1 MMPDEHTPFREN
13 IPAYAIGALDREEVA
28 ALETH
33 LETCASCRTQLAEYR
48 AVSDSLLTA
57 ILPKEPSAALRKSLQ
72 GRLPSVQKAAWQP
85 RTFSLNLSR
94 LALGFAVIALLTLN
108 IISFV
113 QLRQI
118 QVQQASLVTQVE
130 NAQIVLGLMSSPT
143 IQLLPISGEKAS
155 GTLLLDKG
163 NNKAVLV
170 VQNLPQLMENQT
182 YQIWLVKSDG
192 GRDTGGLFRP
202 ESGQT
207 YTTKVILSPQSISN
221 YVRIG
226 VTVEPAGGS
235 EAPTGERVFRVE
247 F

>member
-1 MMPDEHTPFREN
+1 MQSDEHTPFREN
-13 IPAYAIGALDREEVA
+13 IPAYAIGALDGEEVR
-28 ALETH
+28 ALEAH
-33 LETCASCRTQLAEYR
+33 LETCDSCRTELAEYR
-48 AVSDSLLTA
+48 SLSDSLLMA
-57 ILPKEPSAALRKSLQ
+57 IPPQQPSAALRQSLRS
-72 GRLPSVQKAAWQP
+72 RLPGAQRAARLP
-85 RTFSLNLSR
+85 RTLTLGR
-94 LALGFAVIALLTLN
+94 LALGFAVVALFVIN
-108 IISFV
+108 IISFA

-118 QVQQASLVTQVE
+118 QVQQASLLTQVE
-130 NAQIVLGLMSSPT
+130 NAQVVLGLISSPS
-143 IQLLPISGEKAS
+143 IQMIPISGEKAS

-163 NNKAVLV
+163 NNKAVLLL
-170 VQNLPQLMENQT
+170 QNLPELTENQT

-221 YVRIG
+221 YVRVG

-235 EAPTGERVFRVE
+235 DAPTGERVFRVE

>member
-13 IPAYAIGALDREEVA
+13 IPAYAIGALDGEEVP
-28 ALETH
+28 ALQTH
-33 LETCASCRTQLAEYR
+33 LETCESCRAELAEYR
-48 AVSDSLLTA
+48 LLTDSLLTA
-57 ILPKEPSAALRKSLQ
+57 IPPKQPSAALRKSLQ
-72 GRLPSVQKAAWQP
+72 SRLPSAQKLARPSW
-85 RTFSLNLSR
+85 TFSLRLSR
-94 LALGFAVIALLTLN
+94 LALGFAVIALIVLN
-108 IISFV
+108 VVSLA

-118 QVQQASLVTQVE
+118 QMQQASLMTQVE
-130 NAQIVLGLMSSPT
+130 NAQTVLGLMSSPT
-143 IQLLPISGEKAS
+143 IQMIPISGEQAS
-155 GTLLLDKG
+155 GALLLDKG

-170 VQNLPQLMENQT
+170 IQNLPDLTENQV

-202 ESGQT
+202 DSGET

-235 EAPTGERVFRVE
+235 DAPTGERVFRVE

>member
-13 IPAYAIGALDREEVA
+13 IPAYAIGALDGEEVP
-28 ALETH
+28 ALQTH
-33 LETCASCRTQLAEYR
+33 LDTCASCRTQLAEYR
-48 AVSDSLLTA
+48 ALSDSLLTA
-57 ILPKEPSAALRKSLQ
+57 IPPKEPSAALRKSLQ
-72 GRLPSVQKAAWQP
+72 GRLPSAQKAAWQP

-108 IISFV
+108 IISFA

-118 QVQQASLVTQVE
+118 QIQQASLVTQVE
-130 NAQIVLGLMSSPT
+130 NAQIVLGLMSSST
-143 IQLLPISGEKAS
+143 IQMIPISGEKAS

-207 YTTKVILSPQSISN
+207 YTTKVILSPQSISD

-235 EAPTGERVFRVE
+235 DAPTGERVFRVE

>member
-13 IPAYAIGALDREEVA
+13 IPAYAIGALDGKEVP
-28 ALETH
+28 ALQTH
-33 LETCASCRTQLAEYR
+33 LETCESCRAELAEYR
-48 AVSDSLLTA
+48 LLTDSLLTA
-57 ILPKEPSAALRKSLQ
+57 IPPKQPSAALRKSLQ
-72 GRLPSVQKAAWQP
+72 SRLPSAQKLARPSW
-85 RTFSLNLSR
+85 TFSLRLSR
-94 LALGFAVIALLTLN
+94 LALGFAVIALIVLN
-108 IISFV
+108 VVSLA

-118 QVQQASLVTQVE
+118 QMQQASLMTQVE
-130 NAQIVLGLMSSPT
+130 NAQTVLGLMSSPT
-143 IQLLPISGEKAS
+143 IQMIPISGEQAS
-155 GTLLLDKG
+155 GALLLDKG

-170 VQNLPQLMENQT
+170 IQNLPDLTENQV

-202 ESGQT
+202 DSGET

-235 EAPTGERVFRVE
+235 DAPTGERVFRVE

>member
-1 MMPDEHTPFREN
+1 MTPDEHTPFREN
-13 IPAYAIGALDREEVA
+13 IPAYAIGALDGEEIP

-33 LETCASCRTQLAEYR
+33 LETCASCRTELAEYR
-48 AVSDSLLTA
+48 ALNDSLLTA
-57 ILPKEPSAALRKSLQ
+57 IPPKQPAAALRKSLQ
-72 GRLPSVQKAAWQP
+72 SRLPSAQKATRSS
-85 RTFSLNLSR
+85 RTFTLSFGR
-94 LALGFAVIALLTLN
+94 LSLGFAAIALLVLN
-108 IISFV
+108 IISFA

-118 QVQQASLVTQVE
+118 QIQQASLLTQVE

-143 IQLLPISGEKAS
+143 IQMLPISGEKAS

-163 NNKAVLV
+163 NNKAVLLLRD
-170 VQNLPQLMENQT
+170 LPELTENQT

-202 ESGQT
+202 ASGQS
-207 YTTKVILSPQSISN
+207 YTTKVILSPQSISD

-235 EAPTGERVFRVE
+235 DAPTGERVFRVE

>member
-13 IPAYAIGALDREEVA
+13 IPAYAIGALDGEEVP
-28 ALETH
+28 ALQTH

-48 AVSDSLLTA
+48 ALSDSLLTA
-57 ILPKEPSAALRKSLQ
+57 IPPKEPSAALRKSLQ
-72 GRLPSVQKAAWQP
+72 GRLPSAQKAAWRP

-108 IISFV
+108 VISFA

-118 QVQQASLVTQVE
+118 QIQQASLVTQVE
-130 NAQIVLGLMSSPT
+130 NAQIVLGLMSSST
-143 IQLLPISGEKAS
+143 IQMIPISGEKAS

-163 NNKAVLV
+163 NNKAVLI

-202 ESGQT
+202 ESGGT
-207 YTTKVILSPQSISN
+207 YTTKVILSPQSISD

-235 EAPTGERVFRVE
+235 DAPTGERVFRVE

>member
-1 MMPDEHTPFREN
+1 MLPEAHTPFREN
-13 IPAYAIGALDREEVA
+13 IPAYALGALDGEDIR
-28 ALETH
+28 ALEAH
-33 LETCASCRTQLAEYR
+33 LETCASCRAELAEYR
-48 AVSDSLLTA
+48 LLTDSLLTA
-57 ILPKEPSAALRKSLQ
+57 IPPKQPSAALRKNLQ
-72 GRLPSVQKAAWQP
+72 SRLPGARKPARQRQ
-85 RTFSLNLSR
+85 TFSLSLSR
-94 LALGFAVIALLTLN
+94 LALGFAVIGLLVLN
-108 IISFV
+108 IVSFT

-118 QVQQASLVTQVE
+118 QIQQASLVTQVE
-130 NAQIVLGLMSSPT
+130 NAQTVLGLMSSPT
-143 IQLLPISGEKAS
+143 IQMIPISGEQAS

-163 NNKAVLV
+163 NNKAVLIV
-170 VQNLPQLMENQT
+170 ENLPELTENQI

-202 ESGQT
+202 ESGET

-235 EAPTGERVFRVE
+235 DAPTGERVFRVE

>member
-13 IPAYAIGALDREEVA
+13 IPAYAIGALDGEEVP
-28 ALETH
+28 ALQTH
-33 LETCASCRTQLAEYR
+33 LETCESCRAELAEYR
-48 AVSDSLLTA
+48 LLTDSLLTA
-57 ILPKEPSAALRKSLQ
+57 IPPKQPSAALRKSLQ
-72 GRLPSVQKAAWQP
+72 SRLPSAQKLARPSW
-85 RTFSLNLSR
+85 TFSLRLSR
-94 LALGFAVIALLTLN
+94 LALGFAVIALIVLN
-108 IISFV
+108 VVSLA

-118 QVQQASLVTQVE
+118 QMQQASLMTQVE
-130 NAQIVLGLMSSPT
+130 NAQTVLGLMSSPT
-143 IQLLPISGEKAS
+143 IQMIPISGEQAS

-170 VQNLPQLMENQT
+170 IQNLPELTENQV

-202 ESGQT
+202 DSGET

-226 VTVEPAGGS
+226 VTVEPVGGS
-235 EAPTGERVFRVE
+235 DAPTGERVFRV
-247 F
+247 

>member
-13 IPAYAIGALDREEVA
+13 IPAYAIGALDGEEVP
-28 ALETH
+28 ALQTH
-33 LETCASCRTQLAEYR
+33 LETCASCRTELAEYR
-48 AVSDSLLTA
+48 LLSDSLLTA
-57 ILPKEPSAALRKSLQ
+57 IPPKQPSAALRKSLQ
-72 GRLPSVQKAAWQP
+72 SRLPSARKAARQP
-85 RTFSLNLSR
+85 TTFSLSFGR
-94 LALGFAVIALLTLN
+94 LALGFAIVALLVLN
-108 IISFV
+108 IISFA

-118 QVQQASLVTQVE
+118 QVQQAGLMTQVE
-130 NAQIVLGLMSSPT
+130 NAQTVLGLMSSPS
-143 IQLLPISGEKAS
+143 IQMIPISGEKAS
-155 GTLLLDKG
+155 GTLLLDEG
-163 NNKAVLV
+163 NNKAVLI
-170 VQNLPQLMENQT
+170 VQNLPQLTENQT

-221 YVRIG
+221 YMRIG

-235 EAPTGERVFRVE
+235 DAPTGERVFRVE